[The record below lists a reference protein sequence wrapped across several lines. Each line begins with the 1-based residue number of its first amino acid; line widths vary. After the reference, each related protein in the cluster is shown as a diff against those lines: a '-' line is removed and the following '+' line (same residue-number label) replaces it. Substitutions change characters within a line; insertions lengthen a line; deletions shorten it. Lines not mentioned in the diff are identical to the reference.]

1 MLLST
6 PVCTKKHVSQKHAK
20 EYRNIPLS
28 PGFTFCFS
36 FLFFSKKTDKQLERD
51 LRGAKS
57 LAMPSSG
64 GSDCRATIQSA
75 DRGAS
80 MSHNGRR
87 IRIPTGSLIGAQA
100 CSPVKPFVKPSPS
113 NTAAGG
119 LIDAAAVAKKV
130 CENFVPRKFPAI
142 LIILRFWVA
151 CLGLGQDRITCSKDG
166 DSDT

>member
-1 MLLST
+1 
-6 PVCTKKHVSQKHAK
+6 
-20 EYRNIPLS
+20 
-28 PGFTFCFS
+28 
-36 FLFFSKKTDKQLERD
+36 
-51 LRGAKS
+51 
-57 LAMPSSG
+57 
-64 GSDCRATIQSA
+64 
-75 DRGAS
+75 

-142 LIILRFWVA
+142 LIISAF
-151 CLGLGQDRITCSKDG
+151 LGSMFGFGARSNHLQQRQRI
-166 DSDT
+166 